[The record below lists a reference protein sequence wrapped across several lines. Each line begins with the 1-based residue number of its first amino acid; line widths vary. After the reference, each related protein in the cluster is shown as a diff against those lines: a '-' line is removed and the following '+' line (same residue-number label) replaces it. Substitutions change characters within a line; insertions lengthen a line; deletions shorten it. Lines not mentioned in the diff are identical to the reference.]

1 MRERDGLPSGDVSS
15 LATQIF
21 ADRRW
26 PAETGIG
33 KVQAELEA
41 RLPANMRM
49 VDLHVKGRIGSPL
62 SPLAVTRALLGHG
75 RRGVFF
81 SAGFVPP
88 FFSRVPAVVIVHD
101 LTHRRFYGAAKRAYY
116 DLVYKPL
123 YRRCHAVICVSEFT
137 RQEFLEWSGMPAEK
151 VHLAYNGYETM
162 FTEAGPVHD
171 PGYRYVFYGGNHRP
185 YKNLD
190 RLIRAFAA
198 STLPSRGIKLVL
210 TGNRN
215 DKLAT
220 LADNLS
226 VGQDVVFAGRLP
238 SDEIPSFYRGA
249 LAVAYVSLFEGFGL
263 PIVEAYGCGVP
274 VLTSNVSAMP
284 EVAGEGAL
292 LVNPESVEEIANGL
306 DRITSD
312 QALRE
317 QLVAGG
323 RLRRADFD
331 WGVAAHRVW
340 EVVAAA
346 ASE

>member
-1 MRERDGLPSGDVSS
+1 MHSGETDSKTV
-15 LATQIF
+15 TIF

-26 PAETGIG
+26 PVETGIG
-33 KVQAELEA
+33 KVQTELEA
-41 RLPANMRM
+41 RLPANMRI
-49 VDLHVKGRIGSPL
+49 VDIGVGGRIGSPL
-62 SPLAVTRALLGHG
+62 SPLAISGALMG
-75 RRGVFF
+75 RGSRGVFY

-88 FFSRVPAVVIVHD
+88 VFSRLPSVVIVHD

-123 YRRCHAVICVSEFT
+123 YRRCSAVICVSEFT

-151 VHLAYNGYETM
+151 VHLVYNGYESC
-162 FTEAGPVHD
+162 FNEAGPVHQ
-171 PGYRYVFYGGNHRP
+171 PGYPYVFYGGNHRS

-190 RLIRAFAA
+190 RLIKAFAA

-210 TGNRN
+210 TGKRN
-215 DKLAT
+215 DELAT

-226 VGQDVVFAGRLP
+226 VGSDVVFAGRLP
-238 SDEIPSFYRGA
+238 SEEIPSFYRGA

-263 PIVEAYGCGVP
+263 PIVEAYACGVP

-292 LVNPESVEEIANGL
+292 LVNPESVEEIKQGL

-312 QALRE
+312 EDLRMR
-317 QLVAGG
+317 LIAGG
-323 RLRRADFD
+323 RRRREDFD
-331 WGVAAHRVW
+331 WDSSAQRLWQLVKDTAA
-340 EVVAAA
+340 
-346 ASE
+346 

>member
-1 MRERDGLPSGDVSS
+1 MDSRILE
-15 LATQIF
+15 TQAITTTIF

-26 PAETGIG
+26 PPETGIG

-41 RLPANMRM
+41 RLPADLKI
-49 VDLHVKGRIGSPL
+49 VDIAVSGRIGSPV
-62 SPLAVTRALLGHG
+62 SPLSISRALSGRG

-88 FFSRVPAVVIVHD
+88 LFSQLPSVVIVHD

-123 YRRCHAVICVSEFT
+123 YRRCSAVICVSEFT
-137 RQEFLEWSGMPAEK
+137 RQEFLDWSGMAPEK
-151 VHLAYNGYETM
+151 VHLVYNGYEAC
-162 FTEAGPVHD
+162 FREDGPAHA
-171 PGYRYVFYGGNHRP
+171 PGYPYVLYGGNHRS

-198 STLPSRGIKLVL
+198 STLPNRGIKLVL

-215 DKLAT
+215 AELAT
-220 LADNLS
+220 LADHLS
-226 VGQDVVFAGRLP
+226 VGQHVVFAGRLP
-238 SDEIPSFYRGA
+238 SEAIPSFYRGA

-263 PIVEAYGCGVP
+263 PIVEAYACGVP

-292 LVNPESVEEIANGL
+292 LVNPELVEEITQGL

-312 QALRE
+312 EDLRAR
-317 QLVAGG
+317 LTAGG
-323 RLRRADFD
+323 RRRREDFD
-331 WGVAAHRVW
+331 WDTSAQRLWQLVKD
-340 EVVAAA
+340 AAA
-346 ASE
+346 